1 MATLEERKAKRREQK
16 KLYKREERARE
27 NAEKAKTH
35 ARILHL
41 RANYSKKRPRADD
54 DDAEDAQPA
63 AAPRAPAV
71 RPVVPPARPLTA
83 TPSRRR
89 RTPSRDEVVDGRPS
103 LPPQPALTAPV
114 ECTEARPP
122 SPEPTA
128 VHAVPP
134 EPGPNDTVRLQ
145 YTRSACMEAGDDP
158 VQAGTYMGI
167 VVETKGAK
175 AKVYWHEVDGEPYP
189 GDLDNPSWGLIEG
202 LEVVSV
208 GDHSSRFRKPTA
220 FLHETAAVVSDN
232 ESDDDDDDN
241 TRGRRANSSKITAAA
256 KAAGL
261 VVVTLEHHGNNSHR
275 RRTLGPGGFKP
286 DAGDAKARTL
296 GDSTKNMTVAGQKI
310 TGSCTSKRPKR
321 VRGVDETPP
330 TVYSG
335 GRPYIKL
342 EDGTIISMSGNLE
355 LALTLMSFPLEY
367 NLAALTDPDI
377 LKLLAGRVKDKQPIR
392 LIDRALPQK
401 SAERLLKAALRQH
414 DAENKPV
421 LSINLFAGGLNGG
434 DAAARAVAS
443 EVPGSLSI
451 EADETCCAVMKKI
464 DELRRASGQRVEHTV
479 LCKVLGKKGDKHE
492 MDRGDGSK
500 KVSAGLAHNRSSANP
515 RKASTRPRIEQ
526 RY

>member
-41 RANYSKKRPRADD
+41 RANYSKKRPRADA

-114 ECTEARPP
+114 ERTEARPP

-175 AKVYWHEVDGEPYP
+175 AKVYWYEVDGEPYP
-189 GDLDNPSWGLIEG
+189 GDLDNPSWELIEG

-220 FLHETAAVVSDN
+220 FLHENAAVVSDN

-286 DAGDAKARTL
+286 DAGDAKAIRCVPLSTSLPLLAHRGLPLHRAPYPCDAASSKFVTL
-296 GDSTKNMTVAGQKI
+296 RFVRRAPTVASHAG
-310 TGSCTSKRPKR
+310 
-321 VRGVDETPP
+321 RGPARDRRR
-330 TVYSG
+330 G
-335 GRPYIKL
+335 GRR
-342 EDGTIISMSGNLE
+342 D
-355 LALTLMSFPLEY
+355 
-367 NLAALTDPDI
+367 
-377 LKLLAGRVKDKQPIR
+377 R
-392 LIDRALPQK
+392 LPCL
-401 SAERLLKAALRQH
+401 
-414 DAENKPV
+414 
-421 LSINLFAGGLNGG
+421 GGH
-434 DAAARAVAS
+434 
-443 EVPGSLSI
+443 PW
-451 EADETCCAVMKKI
+451 
-464 DELRRASGQRVEHTV
+464 
-479 LCKVLGKKGDKHE
+479 
-492 MDRGDGSK
+492 
-500 KVSAGLAHNRSSANP
+500 
-515 RKASTRPRIEQ
+515 
-526 RY
+526 